1 VLAVALSLVADSFL
15 LPLAV
20 RGFVRVIELLMNA
33 CVWLALSLGVGMSAW
48 SVLGVIGR
56 AAAGMVMT
64 RQASAALT
72 VVMAV
77 GVLAAYGLQRMLV
90 LPEDSGKAAGPGT
103 SPNNRTKEE
112 LPR

>member
-1 VLAVALSLVADSFL
+1 M

-33 CVWLALSLGVGMSAW
+33 CVWLALSLGVGMNAW

-56 AAAGMVMT
+56 AAAGMATT

-77 GVLAAYGLQRMLV
+77 GVLATYGLQRMLGF
-90 LPEDSGKAAGPGT
+90 PQDTGKAASPGT
-103 SPNNRTKEE
+103 APNNRTKEE
-112 LPR
+112 SPR